1 MNRVLFAVAD
11 FLSRPPGF
19 YVVLIAMVVCTVIVP
34 LGLTDV
40 VTYALSVL
48 AIVITGVVLIQG
60 YRDTAAIHAKL
71 DEIVIALRET
81 RNDVVGLEHAE
92 PEEIKEVVKTLEQEA
107 EELADARDRL
117 AAQLG
122 PTVSL
127 RSVSTIISSI
137 IWMKHGSGYDRVGRP
152 VGKALKLR
160 PAQMM
165 IVLGRVRGDL
175 PCRPWLRFAHLAHAM
190 NSPRR

>member
-1 MNRVLFAVAD
+1 MNRMLFAIAD

-19 YVVLIAMVVCTVIVP
+19 YVVLVGMIGCTALVP

-81 RNDVVGLEHAE
+81 RNDVVGLEHAD
-92 PEEIKEVVKTLEQEA
+92 PSEIKEVVETLEREA
-107 EELADARDRL
+107 EELAQAGERL
-117 AAQLG
+117 SNQ
-122 PTVSL
+122 
-127 RSVSTIISSI
+127 
-137 IWMKHGSGYDRVGRP
+137 
-152 VGKALKLR
+152 
-160 PAQMM
+160 
-165 IVLGRVRGDL
+165 
-175 PCRPWLRFAHLAHAM
+175 
-190 NSPRR
+190 PRRTP

>member
-1 MNRVLFAVAD
+1 MLLWGPTINRMLFTVAD

-19 YVVLIAMVVCTVIVP
+19 YIVLVAMVVCTALVP

-81 RNDVVGLEHAE
+81 RNDVVGLEHAD
-92 PEEIKEVVKTLEQEA
+92 PKEIKEVVETLEREA
-107 EELADARDRL
+107 EELAQRQGERL
-117 AAQLG
+117 ATRS
-122 PTVSL
+122 PL
-127 RSVSTIISSI
+127 RTT
-137 IWMKHGSGYDRVGRP
+137 D
-152 VGKALKLR
+152 
-160 PAQMM
+160 PA
-165 IVLGRVRGDL
+165 
-175 PCRPWLRFAHLAHAM
+175 A
-190 NSPRR
+190 